1 MDRYFAPGMPAL
13 EFARNTLIAS
23 LLGLTPLLVLFVALT
38 PGFASHL
45 MQGGPALSLF
55 LRQVLTNGL
64 PVVFLVN
71 YAGFF
76 LFATIM
82 AKPGQIRARRW
93 LILLDP
99 ALRVALFV
107 ALHALIYV
115 LSADVFGSFGGS
127 KSTALRV
134 VAPTLARAALFEN
147 ISGVYLYA
155 VVLAGLP
162 VHAALFGKAGLA
174 RWVPALMA
182 CAAFVILLTGL
193 ARLIIRL
200 QA

>member
-23 LLGLTPLLVLFVALT
+23 LLGLAPLLVLFVALT

-45 MQGGPALSLF
+45 LQGGPALSMF

-99 ALRVALFV
+99 ALRVTLFL

-134 VAPTLARAALFEN
+134 VAPTLARSALFEN

-155 VVLAGLP
+155 VVLAALP
-162 VHAALFGKAGLA
+162 VHAAAFGKKGLA
-174 RWVPALMA
+174 RWVPALFA
-182 CAAFVILLTGL
+182 CGAFVILLTGL

>member
-1 MDRYFAPGMPAL
+1 MERYFAPGMPAL

-23 LLGLTPLLVLFVALT
+23 LLGLAPLLMLYVALT

-76 LFATIM
+76 LFATII
-82 AKPGQIRARRW
+82 AKPGQIRTRLW

-99 ALRVALFV
+99 ALRVTLFV

-115 LSADVFGSFGGS
+115 LSADFFGSFGGS

-134 VAPTLARAALFEN
+134 VAPTLARSALFEN

-155 VVLAGLP
+155 VVLAALP
-162 VHAALFGKAGLA
+162 VHAAVFGKTGLA
-174 RWVPALMA
+174 RWAPALFA